1 MAHGVDHCGQILEG
15 FHPSCL
21 FVGNGSI
28 QLLGQT
34 QNLRGDHIATDM
46 AAAAVG
52 YGVAQ
57 ALTYSPARLISSKL
71 KAL

>member
-1 MAHGVDHCGQILEG
+1 
-15 FHPSCL
+15 
-21 FVGNGSI
+21 
-28 QLLGQT
+28 
-34 QNLRGDHIATDM
+34 M

-71 KAL
+71 KALRLYGKLLAAVLFA